1 VPAMTKFE
9 AVLCRSAPWRAV
21 TRRVVLPWALQGLRP
36 DGDVLEIGAGSG
48 AMAEQLLE
56 SFPSA
61 SVTATDFD
69 DEMVAS
75 IAARLAPF
83 GDRAVARQADATV
96 LPFADATFDAVL
108 GWIMLHHTLE
118 WERALDEAL
127 RVTRAGGHVVGYD
140 LLSTPPMRVLHR
152 HQGDGHR
159 TRVMRLPELRAY
171 ASSRPIEQPRITR
184 GLGGLVVRFVF
195 RKTSA

>member
-1 VPAMTKFE
+1 MPAMTKFE

-21 TRRVVLPWALQGLRP
+21 TRRIVLPWALQGFRP
-36 DGDVLEIGAGSG
+36 QGDVLEIGAGSG
-48 AMAEQLLE
+48 AMAEQLLA

-83 GDRAVARQADATV
+83 GSRAVVRQADATA
-96 LPFADATFDAVL
+96 LPFPDGAFDAVL
-108 GWIMLHHTLE
+108 GWIMLHHTIE

-127 RVTRAGGHVVGYD
+127 RVTRPGGHVVGYD
-140 LLSTPPMRVLHR
+140 LLATPPMRVLHR
-152 HQGDGHR
+152 HQGEGHR
-159 TRVMRLPELRAY
+159 TRVMRLPELRDY
-171 ASSRPIEQPRITR
+171 VSSRPIEQPRIKP
-184 GLGGLVVRFVF
+184 GAGGLVVRFVF
-195 RKTSA
+195 RKASA

>member
-1 VPAMTKFE
+1 MTKFE

-48 AMAEQLLE
+48 AMAEQLLG

-108 GWIMLHHTLE
+108 GWIMLHHTVE

-127 RVTRAGGHVVGYD
+127 RVTRPGGHVVGYD
-140 LLSTPPMRVLHR
+140 LLSTPPMRALHR

-195 RKTSA
+195 PKPSA